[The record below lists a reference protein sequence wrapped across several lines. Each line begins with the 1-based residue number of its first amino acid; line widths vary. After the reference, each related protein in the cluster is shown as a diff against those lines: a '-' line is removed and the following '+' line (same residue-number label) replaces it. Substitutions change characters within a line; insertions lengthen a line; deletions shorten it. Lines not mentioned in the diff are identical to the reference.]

1 MIAYSRRRLRRSSYS
16 SKKVRQLSFGR
27 LSRRAR
33 LGYSKRGA
41 LRGLRLEHLERRRRL
56 IRQLGEPRN
65 SRLAGLSNTTRIV

>member
-1 MIAYSRRRLRRSSYS
+1 VIACSRGRLRKSSYNSKKLRQLRPGGLASS
-16 SKKVRQLSFGR
+16 SK
-27 LSRRAR
+27 

-41 LRGLRLEHLERRRRL
+41 LRGLRLKHLEQRRRL